1 MDSVHSDRLSCSFS
15 LEDVASNSKGGT
27 RRRSQQLENSGLPKT
42 CETCGSLAS
51 QLRRS
56 SVCSTSKLDDQEG
69 KKSVRSPRHRCEL
82 TSSSKY
88 SAPRPRRIWDELPGW
103 QLEYEALTP
112 IQKQVMEYVASV
124 GENASAA
131 AKDRLKRTWRGF
143 NISEQD
149 FSMIEVYL
157 AKKVPLTIRIDIQ
170 GLVPYLMNDPFY
182 RTCFET
188 NTKGETYLEARREFE
203 AVLFNNLYEHPSV
216 QPKDRPKYG
225 VLNMVCHPFSDSRVS
240 AFGSAY
246 LLLKDSLRARTTVA
260 TSKENLGA
268 AIRRV
273 GTLDH
278 MWHIVETLSTH
289 EITRIHAVA
298 TGRRAKATVS
308 PDSKYSEIQIHG
320 MIDVR

>member
-1 MDSVHSDRLSCSFS
+1 MSAHATFLEVSAFTEYLWGLQSHASQGKPPDNSIYDNKKLWVVASRHLHHALMYPQGVCIWERLLILGIESFKMDSVHSDRLSCSFS

-182 RTCFET
+182 R
-188 NTKGETYLEARREFE
+188 
-203 AVLFNNLYEHPSV
+203 
-216 QPKDRPKYG
+216 
-225 VLNMVCHPFSDSRVS
+225 
-240 AFGSAY
+240 
-246 LLLKDSLRARTTVA
+246 
-260 TSKENLGA
+260 
-268 AIRRV
+268 
-273 GTLDH
+273 
-278 MWHIVETLSTH
+278 
-289 EITRIHAVA
+289 
-298 TGRRAKATVS
+298 
-308 PDSKYSEIQIHG
+308 
-320 MIDVR
+320 